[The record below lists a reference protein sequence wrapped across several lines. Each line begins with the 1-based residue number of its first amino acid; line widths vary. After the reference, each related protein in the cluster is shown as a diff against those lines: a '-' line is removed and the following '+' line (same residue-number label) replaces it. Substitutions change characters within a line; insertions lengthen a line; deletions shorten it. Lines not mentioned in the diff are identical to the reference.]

1 MGIQTRSMHMGR
13 INGQN
18 KMVARKGL
26 KRYKDQFC
34 SIEPAKGA
42 KRGCKRNGAQEEIG
56 RDCGDGT
63 GDQWEGKQNKFMLRR
78 GGNLRCGSGK
88 RDMETKEEAAKA
100 RGGRSLGG
108 GWTLWG
114 KHTNL

>member
-1 MGIQTRSMHMGR
+1 MHMGR

-42 KRGCKRNGAQEEIG
+42 KRACKRNGAQEEIG